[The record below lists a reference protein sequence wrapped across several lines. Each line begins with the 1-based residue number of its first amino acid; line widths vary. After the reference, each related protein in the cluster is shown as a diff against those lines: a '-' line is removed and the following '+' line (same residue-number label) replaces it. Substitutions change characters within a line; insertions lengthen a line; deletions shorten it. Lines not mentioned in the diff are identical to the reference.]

1 MNEEEKDKLFSNIE
15 SDLWELKHNVAY
27 INKKDYYGLS
37 RDLLDYI
44 RKIEKENK
52 QLQNNWK
59 ELKKWL
65 EECLNGIKQND
76 VYDRTSYEQG
86 QVIALESSVA
96 KMQELEQAKD
106 E

>member
-52 QLQNNWK
+52 QLQNNWN

-65 EECLNGIKQND
+65 EEEIKH
-76 VYDRTSYEQG
+76 
-86 QVIALESSVA
+86 LEKSRYVSFNEYGENKLRIFKDFQF
-96 KMQELEQAKD
+96 KMQELEQGKD